1 MTITNR
7 FFVLPDKNH
16 PFRVGLSEKCSIS
29 SHRKSKLL
37 YPFVHRLLTV
47 PAQLLNY
54 FFGIWDYPVFLI
66 LELTVNNQ

>member
-1 MTITNR
+1 MTNTNR
-7 FFVLPDKNH
+7 FFMFLNKNH

-29 SHRKSKLL
+29 SQPKTKLL